1 VLPYHCMHRRWL
13 GYKGNIL
20 SSLFLASRANGFS
33 YKAKFR
39 KGIDRRN
46 KETEINIALIPSFS
60 SIGQICPWSWGVGKV
75 LKKNPLSLE
84 GWNSLEKEL
93 VVVKQ
98 VSQLLIQSWDLSC
111 NKSFIGSSSY
121 FRYIIFSS
129 QPLWNNG
136 QASPYFRLVV
146 ILP

>member
-1 VLPYHCMHRRWL
+1 MHRRWL

-60 SIGQICPWSWGVGKV
+60 SIEQICPWSWG
-75 LKKNPLSLE
+75 
-84 GWNSLEKEL
+84 WEK
-93 VVVKQ
+93 
-98 VSQLLIQSWDLSC
+98 
-111 NKSFIGSSSY
+111 Y
-121 FRYIIFSS
+121 
-129 QPLWNNG
+129 
-136 QASPYFRLVV
+136 
-146 ILP
+146 